1 MILGNTRFEL
11 DQIDVHLLQMLQ
23 DDCTTSLAKLG
34 EGVDLSP
41 PSVMERIRKM
51 EEAGII
57 RGYTALLDARALG
70 LDITAFIGVGVA
82 YPKGIDALVRLVA
95 ELPAVLE
102 CHHITG
108 TYTMMLKIKTRNTAS
123 LEQLI
128 SRIRST
134 DGDERTETIVVL
146 STLAE
151 RVRVALDPSAV
162 APSEP
167 SPPKRRAAKAK
178 AKAKNEENG

>member
-11 DQIDVHLLQMLQ
+11 DQIDVQLLLMLQ

-34 EGVDLSP
+34 QVVDLSA
-41 PSVMERIRKM
+41 PSVMERIRKL

-57 RGYTALLDARALG
+57 RGYTALLDARGLG
-70 LDITAFIGVGVA
+70 LDITAFIGVGIA
-82 YPKGIDALVRLVA
+82 YPKGIDSLAKLVA
-95 ELPAVLE
+95 DTPAVLE
-102 CHHITG
+102 CHHVTG
-108 TYTMMLKIKTRNTAS
+108 THTMLLKIKTRNTAS

-134 DGDERTETIVVL
+134 EGVERTETMVVL

-151 RVRVALDPSAV
+151 RVRLALDPSEM
-162 APSEP
+162 APSQA
-167 SPPKRRAAKAK
+167 PPAKRRAAKK
-178 AKAKNEENG
+178 ARA